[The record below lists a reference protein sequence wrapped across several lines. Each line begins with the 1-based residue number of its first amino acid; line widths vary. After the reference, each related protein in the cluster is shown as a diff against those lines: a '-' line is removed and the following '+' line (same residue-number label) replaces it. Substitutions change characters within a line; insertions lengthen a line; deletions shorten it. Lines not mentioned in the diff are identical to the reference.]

1 MKRDQFT
8 FYRSYYEAL
17 KALPKRDQT
26 SVLMSVIGYALDEE
40 TPSLSG
46 VPLSVF
52 TLIKP
57 TLDSGR
63 NKARS
68 RMKKGRN
75 KRGTKWN
82 KRGTNHKGGGEREG
96 ERGRGRER

>member
-68 RMKKGRN
+68 RMKKAEQARN
-75 KRGTKWN
+75 KSEQTKN
-82 KRGTNHKGGGEREG
+82 KMEQTLNNPSM
-96 ERGRGRER
+96 RGR